1 MALNK
6 IISEGI
12 KDGEVKNADIATGSV
27 DINDINTSSGTAG
40 NTTYLRGDGQWAT
53 PPDTN
58 TVVGGAT
65 GVGFDDD
72 VKVEFGTHDDAEIS
86 HNDSS
91 WQFDNDKG
99 NIQFTTASDNGYIF
113 GNNTDGVL
121 VEFLTAGNNFTKQ
134 IRAKGPDA
142 DTGGSVRLYESNSL
156 LDNHVTIEAHGTMS
170 ANYTF
175 KLPADGGSAD
185 QYLKTDGSGNT
196 SWGTVSTSA
205 DFSSL
210 TDTTVNTSN
219 PATNTNPS
227 ATGHI
232 YVNKSSGEAWVC
244 TDATN
249 NANVWKNLGNGT
261 GGVGATY
268 TADFLVVGGG
278 GGGSARGG
286 GAGAGGMRASYNNET
301 SGGGGSSESALT
313 LTPGTTYTIT
323 VGPGGAGQ
331 GNYDITGADGGD
343 SSISGS
349 DITDITSVGGGG
361 GGSNASQGNPGDGGC
376 GGGAGYTGF
385 AITGGTGTAN
395 QGYDGGDGSSTS
407 PYPSGGGG
415 GAGGA
420 GGDGSGSSTQCGHG
434 GAGLASTITGS
445 SVMYAGGGGGSG
457 HAGSSMVHGNGG
469 TGGGGDGNNNV
480 DQGTGD
486 GQNGTDGLGGGGGGS
501 YDDTGGSGG
510 DGVVII
516 RIPTA
521 SYNSSGVLGAAS
533 ITTSGSDTIIKWL
546 GSGQY
551 TA

>member
-99 NIQFTTASDNGYIF
+99 NIQFTTATTNGYIF
-113 GNNTDGVL
+113 GNDTDGVL

-232 YVNKSSGEAWVC
+232 HLNKSTGQAFVC
-244 TDATN
+244 TDNSN
-249 NANVWKNLGNGT
+249 NANVWKNI
-261 GGVGATY
+261 GAGASSIGASFS
-268 TADFLVVGGG
+268 ADFLVIAGG

-313 LTPGTTYTIT
+313 LNPGTIYTIT
-323 VGPGGAGQ
+323 VGTGGPAQ
-331 GNYDITGADGGD
+331 SNYNITGSDGND

-349 DITDITSVGGGG
+349 DITDIVSVGGGG
-361 GGSNASQGNPGDGGC
+361 GGCNASQGDPGDGGS
-376 GGGAGYTGF
+376 GGGGGYTGF
-385 AITGGTGTAN
+385 ATTGGTGTAN
-395 QGYDGGDGSSTS
+395 QGYDGGDASSTG
-407 PYPSGGGG
+407 PYRSGGGG

-420 GGDGSGSSTQCGHG
+420 GGDGVGSSTQCGHG

-457 HAGSSMVHGNGG
+457 YPASSMVAGNAGS
-469 TGGGGDGNNNV
+469 GGGGAGNNSGNGA
-480 DQGTGD
+480 D
-486 GQNGTDGLGGGGGGS
+486 GTDGKGGGAGGS
-501 YDDTGGSGG
+501 YDDTGGKGG
-510 DGVVII
+510 DGVVIL
-516 RIPTA
+516 RMPTA
-521 SYNSSGVLGAAS
+521 NCNTPGIIAASS

-546 GSGQY
+546 GSGEYQ
-551 TA
+551 A